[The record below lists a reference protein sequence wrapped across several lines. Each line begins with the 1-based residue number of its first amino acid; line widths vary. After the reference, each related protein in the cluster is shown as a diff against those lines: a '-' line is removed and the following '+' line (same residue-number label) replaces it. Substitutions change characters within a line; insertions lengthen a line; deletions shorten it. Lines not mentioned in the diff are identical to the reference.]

1 MTYANGTARRIAAL
15 TTLPLAFA
23 LVSGCSTEAE
33 PSGKA
38 APSTSSGTGS
48 ASSGT
53 GPAAATGPAQT
64 VGAKGS
70 PCPLPVALDAP
81 ADWKVAPVKLE
92 GDAGA
97 AIGVQGTVTLACE
110 LDARPSGA
118 TGFLRVWTG
127 SLPGENPR
135 AALEAFV
142 TDVPDEKREQVVYRE
157 VKAGALP
164 AVEVTYL
171 GTSAVTEETEKE
183 RALAV
188 GTPSG
193 VVVIVVDAMDDAEH
207 DAVLPAYERAKQSV
221 RTP

>member
-1 MTYANGTARRIAAL
+1 MRHATGTARRIAGLA
-15 TTLPLAFA
+15 TLPLALA
-23 LVSGCSTEAE
+23 LLSGCGTEAE

-38 APSTSSGTGS
+38 APSSASGTES
-48 ASSGT
+48 
-53 GPAAATGPAQT
+53 AAATGPVHS
-64 VGAKGS
+64 VGAKGG
-70 PCPLPVALDAP
+70 PCPLPVTLDAP

-92 GDAGA
+92 GEAGA

-193 VVVIVVDAMDDAEH
+193 VVVIAVDAMDDAEH

-221 RTP
+221 RTT

>member
-1 MTYANGTARRIAAL
+1 MTYANGTARRIAGL

-23 LVSGCSTEAE
+23 LLTGCGTEAE

-38 APSTSSGTGS
+38 APSSAPS
-48 ASSGT
+48 ASADAAN
-53 GPAAATGPAQT
+53 GPAPATGPVRS

-70 PCPLPVALDAP
+70 PCALPLTLDAP
-81 ADWKVAPVKLE
+81 ADWKAAPVKLE
-92 GDAGA
+92 GDVAA
-97 AIGVQGTVTLACE
+97 AIGAQGTVTLACE

-127 SLPGENPR
+127 ALPGEDPR

-142 TDVPDEKREQVVYRE
+142 ADVPDEKREQVVYRE

-171 GTSAVTEETEKE
+171 GTSSITEETEKE

-221 RTP
+221 RTTQ